1 MKAKMLS
8 FAFIYFCESGLFNE
22 LRAKKRKNS
31 ARVLTR
37 VMGCAEMPHQ
47 PLLTRVH
54 LRPAMIGRGHPFA
67 DKWAFPI
74 ISNASM

>member
-1 MKAKMLS
+1 MKGKRLS
-8 FAFIYFCESGLFNE
+8 FIFISFSESGLFNG
-22 LRAKKRKNS
+22 LRAKKIKNFGHL
-31 ARVLTR
+31 LTR
-37 VMGCAEMPHQ
+37 VPGCAEMPHQ

-74 ISNASM
+74 IRQC